1 MNRLLSLFADDPDM
15 TELVRG
21 FVARMPARIEEM
33 RAAAADP
40 NGEELLRRLAH
51 QLKGSAGGYGFPT
64 ITDAAGKV
72 EDALK
77 RGQREEALTDLD
89 VLLGLCRQASAPAA
103 SSDG

>member
-1 MNRLLSLFADDPDM
+1 MTRLASTFADDPEM
-15 TELVRG
+15 AELVRA

-40 NGEELLRRLAH
+40 NGDELLRRLAH

-72 EDALK
+72 EDALR
-77 RGQREEALTDLD
+77 RGQREEALAHLD
-89 VLLGLCRQASAPAA
+89 GLLALCGEAWAPDAP
-103 SSDG
+103 